1 MILSSILTGR
11 ATALLPLPARL
22 ALKFGPRAVRA
33 YGDWRGKKGRAAA
46 TSKLGGRALRRGVQ
60 QRGRAVSSRD
70 GFPWGVGLGGVALGA
85 LGTAAALFGGKV
97 LKDRSSRGTRTEI
110 ESTGQT
116 LVTREDTTTAA
127 PVTRTVIEQPG
138 H

>member
-1 MILSSILTGR
+1 MSITSLLTGR

-22 ALKFGPRAVRA
+22 ALTFGPRAMRA

-46 TSKLGGRALRRGVQ
+46 TKLGGRVPRRGAQ
-60 QRGRAVSSRD
+60 QRGRAASRRN

-85 LGTAAALFGGKV
+85 LSTAAALLGGKA
-97 LKDRSSRGTRTEI
+97 LKEHSSRGTRTEI
-110 ESTGQT
+110 GSTGQT
-116 LVTREDTTTAA
+116 LVTRADTTTAA